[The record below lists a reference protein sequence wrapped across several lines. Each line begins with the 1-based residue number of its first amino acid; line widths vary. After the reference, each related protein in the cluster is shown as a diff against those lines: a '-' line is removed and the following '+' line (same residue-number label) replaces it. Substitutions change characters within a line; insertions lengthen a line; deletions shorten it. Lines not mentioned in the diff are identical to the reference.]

1 MQQIASQATPY
12 IDAVTRVMKLPP
24 ARLNLLSNVLNWLET
39 EDEMINADAW
49 QIDLALLRAELK
61 KVHPFATLP
70 QDDID
75 DRLAKIRQEIA
86 DELYPDLP

>member
-12 IDAVTRVMKLPP
+12 IDAVTRVMKIPL
-24 ARLNLLSNVLNWLET
+24 AQLNLLSNVLNWLET
-39 EDEMINADAW
+39 EDEIINTDAW

-61 KVHPFATLP
+61 QVHPFATLS

-75 DRLAKIRQEIA
+75 DQLAKIRQDVA